1 MKIIINTPN
10 SDKNGHTFEVICFY
24 ENGCVTALEET
35 LLQTTLKPT
44 EFYIVDLQSEM
55 QRAYDSFNWNS
66 SDTRYHKF
74 LSYCKAAGIAMP
86 KVEYNCPA

>member
-10 SDKNGHTFEVICFY
+10 SDRNGQTFTADCFH
-24 ENGCVTALEET
+24 ENGSVSALEAT
-35 LLQTTLKPT
+35 FAPT

-66 SDTRYHKF
+66 SDSRYHKF